1 MPFPIRLVLVV
12 TIPALFSQSIK
23 MEAFIRSTG
32 CISPQLT
39 YDNSVFLNKIKPL
52 EALFVRCE
60 EPNYKEFIQPMQL
73 RRMGR
78 ILKMGVTAAGICL
91 KEAGVEVPD
100 AIITGTGL
108 GLVQDTEKFLTSI
121 LENDEK
127 FLTPTSFIQSTHN
140 TVGAHIAVML
150 NCNNYNFTYVHSN
163 ISFESA
169 LLDSLM
175 QLEENPDKNILLGGL
190 DEMTEMYYK
199 VTQKAGMWRNYIHE
213 SESSGKTNPENV
225 ITGEGA
231 TYFLL
236 TGKESPYNY
245 SRFLD
250 TTNFFKPL
258 NTEAIES
265 WIKQFIE
272 KNHLTLKDI
281 DLVLLGQQ
289 NHGGDFIFRNLRDG
303 IFKEISQAWYKHLC
317 GEYYTSSAFA
327 AWMGA
332 NILKR
337 QFIPPESLLN
347 AKPAQDIKNILIYN
361 HFRNIHHSMILLS
374 AC

>member
-1 MPFPIRLVLVV
+1 
-12 TIPALFSQSIK
+12 
-23 MEAFIRSTG
+23 MEAFIRGIG
-32 CISPQLT
+32 CISPQMT
-39 YDNSVFLNKIKPL
+39 YDNSVFLNNIKPL
-52 EALFVRCE
+52 EPPFARCE
-60 EPNYKEFIQPMQL
+60 DPNYKEFIQPMQL

-78 ILKMGVTAAGICL
+78 ILKMGVTAAGISL

-150 NCNNYNFTYVHSN
+150 KCNHYNFTYVHSS

-175 QLEENPDKNILLGGL
+175 QLEENPEKNILLGGL
-190 DEMTEMYYK
+190 DEMTETYFRI
-199 VTQKAGMWRNYIHE
+199 TQKAGMWEKYISE
-213 SESSGKTNPENV
+213 SENSGAIVREQT

-231 TYFLL
+231 AYFLV
-236 TGKESPYNY
+236 TGKQHPANY
-245 SRFLD
+245 AKFAD
-250 TTNFFKPL
+250 TANFFKPIT
-258 NTEAIES
+258 TEAIN
-265 WIKQFIE
+265 KQVLDFLQ
-272 KNHLTLKDI
+272 KNHLTMEEI

-289 NHGGDFIFRNLRDG
+289 DRQGDNIFQVLRNDF
-303 IFKEISQAWYKHLC
+303 FKNTSQAWYKHLC

-327 AWMGA
+327 AWLGA
-332 NILKR
+332 NIIKR
-337 QFIPPESLLN
+337 QFIPDEIMLTKLPGR
-347 AKPAQDIKNILIYN
+347 PVKNILIYN

-374 AC
+374 GC

>member
-1 MPFPIRLVLVV
+1 MKAYIRG
-12 TIPALFSQSIK
+12 I
-23 MEAFIRSTG
+23 G
-32 CISPQLT
+32 NISPQLT
-39 YDNSVFLNKIKPL
+39 YDNSVFIPHIKPL
-52 EALFVRCE
+52 ASPFVWCE
-60 EPNYKEFIQPMQL
+60 EPNYKEFINPMLL

-91 KEAGVEVPD
+91 KEAGVAVPD

-150 NCNNYNFTYVHSN
+150 KCNHYNFTYVHSN

-175 QLEENPDKNILLGGL
+175 QVDDDPGKNILLGGL
-190 DEMTEMYYK
+190 DEMTETYFK
-199 VTQKAGMWRNYIHE
+199 ITQRAGMWNKDFQKDQ
-213 SESSGKTNPENV
+213 SAQTQENFIV
-225 ITGEGA
+225 GEGA
-231 TYFLL
+231 AYFLL
-236 TGKESPYNY
+236 NGKSDPANY
-245 SRFLD
+245 ATFND
-250 TTNFFKPL
+250 TAVLFKPKD
-258 NTEAIES
+258 NSETVN
-265 WIKQFIE
+265 FIE
-272 KNHLTLKDI
+272 QFLLRNQLRIEDI
-281 DLVLLGQQ
+281 DLVLTGQQ
-289 NHGGDFIFRNLRDG
+289 DETGDKVYQGLSES
-303 IFKEISQAWYKHLC
+303 IFKNSQRGRYKHLC

-327 AWMGA
+327 AWLGA

-337 QFIPPESLLN
+337 QIIPDGILLTSP
-347 AKPAQDIKNILIYN
+347 ASKPVKHLLIYN
-361 HFRNIHHSMILLS
+361 HFRNIQHSVMLLS

>member
-1 MPFPIRLVLVV
+1 LEETTAAWYF
-12 TIPALFSQSIK
+12 QSIN
-23 MEAFIRSTG
+23 MEAFIRGIG
-32 CISPQLT
+32 CISPQKT
-39 YDNSVFLNKIKPL
+39 YDNSVFLNTIKPL
-52 EALFVRCE
+52 ESPFARCE

-150 NCNNYNFTYVHSN
+150 KCNHYNFTYVHSS

-175 QLEENPDKNILLGGL
+175 QLVENPEKNILLGGL
-190 DEMTEMYYK
+190 DEMTEMYFRI
-199 VTQKAGMWRNYIHE
+199 THKAGMWEKYSTQSKISGTSVHE
-213 SESSGKTNPENV
+213 KV

-236 TGKESPYNY
+236 TRKQHPDNY
-245 SRFLD
+245 ARFAD
-250 TTNFFKPL
+250 TFNFFKPSSIQ
-258 NTEAIES
+258 AIE
-265 WIKQFIE
+265 KQIQHFLE
-272 KNHLTLKDI
+272 RNRLMLEEI
-281 DLVLLGQQ
+281 DLVIFGQQ
-289 NHGGDFIFRNLRDG
+289 DQHGDSIFTDLRSGFFMDN
-303 IFKEISQAWYKHLC
+303 SQGWYKHLC

-332 NILKR
+332 NIIKR
-337 QFIPPESLLN
+337 QFVPNEVMLTKLPN
-347 AKPAQDIKNILIYN
+347 RPIKNILIYN
-361 HFRNIHHSMILLS
+361 HFRNIHHSMILLTAS
-374 AC
+374 

>member
-1 MPFPIRLVLVV
+1 MKAYIRG
-12 TIPALFSQSIK
+12 
-23 MEAFIRSTG
+23 TG
-32 CISPQLT
+32 CISPQMT
-39 YDNSVFLNKIKPL
+39 FDNSVFLNNIKPL
-52 EALFVRCE
+52 EAPFARCE

-175 QLEENPDKNILLGGL
+175 QLEENPEKNILLGGL
-190 DEMTEMYYK
+190 DEMTETYFK
-199 VTQKAGMWRNYIHE
+199 ITHKAGMWCKYIHQ
-213 SESSGKTNPENV
+213 SERSGTVNPENV

-231 TYFLL
+231 AYFLL
-236 TGKESPYNY
+236 TGKESPDNY
-245 SRFLD
+245 ARFID
-250 TTNFFKPL
+250 TTTFFKPS
-258 NTEAIES
+258 NTEVIES
-265 WIKQFIE
+265 RIKEFIE
-272 KNHLTLKDI
+272 KNQLSLKDI
-281 DLVLLGQQ
+281 DLVILGQQ
-289 NHGGDFIFRNLRDG
+289 DQEGDFIFRKLRNG
-303 IFKEISQAWYKHLC
+303 IFKETSQAWYKHLC

-327 AWMGA
+327 VWMGA

-337 QFIPPESLLN
+337 QFIPPEALLN
-347 AKPAQDIKNILIYN
+347 AKPGQNIKNILIYN

-374 AC
+374 AS

>member
-1 MPFPIRLVLVV
+1 M
-12 TIPALFSQSIK
+12 K
-23 MEAFIRSTG
+23 AFIRGIG

-39 YDNSVFLNKIKPL
+39 YDNSVFLNVIKPL
-52 EALFVRCE
+52 ETPFAKCE
-60 EPNYKEFIQPMQL
+60 EPNYKEFIQPMLL

-91 KEAGVEVPD
+91 KEAGVQVPD

-108 GLVQDTEKFLTSI
+108 GLVQDTEKFLTAI
-121 LENDEK
+121 IENDEK

-175 QLEENPDKNILLGGL
+175 QLEENPEKNILLGGL
-190 DEMTEMYYK
+190 DEMTEMYFK
-199 VTQKAGMWRNYIHE
+199 ITNKAGMWNKFIHE
-213 SESSGKTNPENV
+213 SERSATTITESA

-231 TYFLL
+231 AYFLL
-236 TGKESPYNY
+236 TGKESPDNY
-245 SRFLD
+245 ARFVD
-250 TTNFFKPL
+250 TTTFFKPG
-258 NTEAIES
+258 NTETIERR
-265 WIKQFIE
+265 INEFVQ
-272 KNHLTLKDI
+272 KNQLAYKDI

-289 NHGGDFIFRNLRDG
+289 DEEGDYIFRNVRNG
-303 IFKEISQAWYKHLC
+303 IFKETCQARYKHLC

-337 QFIPPESLLN
+337 QYVPAKALLSN
-347 AKPAQDIKNILIYN
+347 KPVKPIKNILVYN
-361 HFRNIHHSMILLS
+361 HFRNIHHSLILIS
-374 AC
+374 SC